1 MRLLSNKT
9 THFIIYLIVLFI
21 PIFTP
26 LLGVKL
32 SLFTYCLLVALVIAL
47 SLSLIRLNFA
57 LFVPS
62 LFFALAY
69 SLRFMSERFIN
80 LTGLNY
86 PGTAFLIPIVVYLL
100 FIIAI
105 RRIREEITWLK
116 TGSID
121 KPTVYI
127 IVFLVII
134 SSGALVIWASLTKRD
149 LTVFSN
155 ALPDYSLPVLILSG
169 FGFALSNAVVEELL
183 GRGILW
189 NGFEKVFPNVTVTV
203 LLQAVVFSIWHYN
216 GFPGGIPGV
225 IMVFL
230 WSVVLGIL
238 RYRSRGLV
246 APIIAHFFCDATIF
260 TILVLMF

>member
-1 MRLLSNKT
+1 MNNKT
-9 THFIIYLIVLFI
+9 THFVIYLIILFI
-21 PIFTP
+21 SIFTS
-26 LLGVKL
+26 LSEVKL
-32 SLFTYCLLVALVIAL
+32 SLITYCLLVALVIAL
-47 SLSLIRLNFA
+47 TLSLIRLNFA

-69 SLRFMSERFIN
+69 SLRFMSEKFIN

-100 FIIAI
+100 FIIAFK
-105 RRIREEITWLK
+105 RIREEITWLK
-116 TGSID
+116 TGIID
-121 KPTVYI
+121 KPTIYI

-149 LTVFSN
+149 LTVFGN
-155 ALPDYSLPVLILSG
+155 ALPDCSLPVLILAG

-189 NGFEKVFPNVTVTV
+189 NGFEKVFPSVTMTV
-203 LLQAVVFSIWHYN
+203 LLQAAVFSIWHYN
-216 GFPGGIPGV
+216 GFPGGIHGV

-238 RYRSRGLV
+238 RFRSRGLA
-246 APIIAHFFCDATIF
+246 APVIAHFFSDAVIF
-260 TILVLMF
+260 TILVIVF